1 MAVITGSRALTLGAP
16 GLARVSHGRPRQ
28 AGTPLCTQA
37 AGRLLA
43 VERGQPCSQLPAR
56 RGSWFPVARCV
67 HGLPAHSAALPA
79 WLGAPQ
85 AHFCPPFPAGVT
97 TFTTLHAF
105 VRKHENP
112 AVPAKPHLCKHKH
125 QGKDGTDQAVIRCT
139 LALGLCW
146 GAGLASSNLWG
157 HFRQLSRE
165 QAQVK
170 PSVHLCERQA
180 HVAAARTPGPPSA
193 GRGSQSPPACWAPA
207 ERSVSRVRLPREP
220 AHSFAHRR
228 CLQLSESDRG

>member
-1 MAVITGSRALTLGAP
+1 MVVITGSRALTLGAP

-56 RGSWFPVARCV
+56 RGSRFPVARCV

-79 WLGAPQ
+79 WLGAPPSPHTLPPSPHPPPALPAWPGAPQ
-85 AHFCPPFPAGVT
+85 AHFCPPFPAGVS

-112 AVPAKPHLCKHKH
+112 AVPAKPRLCKHKH
-125 QGKDGTDQAVIRCT
+125 QGKDGTDKAVIRRT

-146 GAGLASSNLWG
+146 GAGLASSKLWCT
-157 HFRQLSRE
+157 S
-165 QAQVK
+165 
-170 PSVHLCERQA
+170 
-180 HVAAARTPGPPSA
+180 
-193 GRGSQSPPACWAPA
+193 GS
-207 ERSVSRVRLPREP
+207 
-220 AHSFAHRR
+220 
-228 CLQLSESDRG
+228 